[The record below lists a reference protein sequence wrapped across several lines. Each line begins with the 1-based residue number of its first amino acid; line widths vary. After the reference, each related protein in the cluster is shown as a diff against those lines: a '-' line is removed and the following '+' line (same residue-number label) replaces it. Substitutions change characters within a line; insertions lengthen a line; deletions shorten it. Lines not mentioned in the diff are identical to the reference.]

1 MLHMAPNYSRYTDF
15 LKDRQFVRW
24 QLLPDEQLDDYWY
37 GFMTNHPEHVEDIQ
51 KAIRFLKSKGL
62 NKGQLTIAEQ
72 EALLESIQTSFC
84 QGKKAKQRKL
94 FRYVSVASAAVAV
107 IAVAISLLTPP
118 PKEGI
123 TPGKE
128 LIVGELLNSED
139 IQLVTSHETIS
150 FQNDIDVI
158 LDGGEVAEITE
169 KNNEVSKVSIAPDQL
184 NSLVVPYGKRSSL
197 TLSDGSKVW
206 LNSGSVLEFP
216 AQFRGNKREI
226 HLMSGEMYV
235 EVAPDKNKP
244 FHVQTEDFNVKA
256 YGTKFNVS
264 SYANS
269 PRSVVLV
276 EGSVS
281 LQSAG
286 EQETFLSPSEQ
297 AVYSDDGTFT
307 TRKVD
312 VNQVISWKNGY
323 LEFNKTP
330 MNEVLQQI
338 GRYYNLSF
346 DFDNDVN
353 LQKRTCTGK
362 IYLSENLDYV
372 MTTIALLTST
382 KYMKDNDQVFIIKE
396 PNENL

>member
-1 MLHMAPNYSRYTDF
+1 MAPNYSRYTDF

-382 KYMKDNDQVFIIKE
+382 KYMKDNDQVFII
-396 PNENL
+396 NELFR